1 MSDNP
6 YQPTEQENFDVG
18 SNRDAIKKRVFGPSI
33 AMIIAGALGVS
44 GAIFGAIQWGIRAAG
59 IYPSQAEKDK
69 QLADLEEQ
77 LGNTEWWETVKWAME
92 FQDSPVNLLLNA
104 LSLAIGIAIIV
115 GGVKMKNLQSYGLS
129 MTAAILT
136 VVPIFTCCCYGLPIG
151 IWAIVVLM
159 SGDVKAA
166 FRRS

>member
-6 YQPTEQENFDVG
+6 YQPTEQENFDTGANFAVV
-18 SNRDAIKKRVFGPSI
+18 KKRVFGPAI

-44 GAIFGAIQWGIRAAG
+44 GALFGAVQWGIRAAG

-104 LSLAIGIAIIV
+104 LSLAIGITIIV

-136 VVPIFTCCCYGLPIG
+136 VVPIFTCCCYGMPIG

-159 SGDVKAA
+159 SGDVKAV